1 MSIGMKPTLKPCRI
15 AIYPEKNENKAMLI
29 QSEVVDLNTPTGV
42 MRTYVHRP
50 AHTKKVPAILFYS
63 EIFHQTGPIE
73 RAAKMMAGQGYAVL
87 VSEVFHEL
95 NPIGTVLGYDDAGR
109 DKGNADKAAKD
120 VQAYDSDN
128 RAMIEFLK
136 QQDWYAG
143 SLGAMG
149 FCIGGHLAF
158 RAALQPEVQATACF
172 YATDLHTQIIPNQ
185 PNQHSMD
192 RLSDIKGELLM
203 IWGKQDNH
211 IPTAGRMQVY
221 QALTDANLSFSWH
234 EFNGQHAFMRDE
246 GERYDPQL
254 AMTGYQ
260 LATQLFSNVLK

>member
-1 MSIGMKPTLKPCRI
+1 
-15 AIYPEKNENKAMLI
+15 MLI
-29 QSEVVDLNTPTGV
+29 KSEVVDLTTPTGV
-42 MRTYVHRP
+42 MRTYIHRP
-50 AHTKKVPAILFYS
+50 AHDRKVPAILFYS

-73 RAAKMMAGQGYAVL
+73 RAARMMAGQGYAVL

-109 DKGNADKAAKD
+109 DKGNADKATKD
-120 VQAYDSDN
+120 VQGYDTDN
-128 RAMIEFLK
+128 RAMIDYLK
-136 QQDWYAG
+136 TQDWYDG
-143 SLGAMG
+143 NLGAMG

-158 RAALQPEVQATACF
+158 RAALQPEVKATACF
-172 YATDLHTQIIPNQ
+172 YATDLHTNTIPNK

-192 RLSDIKGELLM
+192 RLSDIKGELMM

-211 IPTAGRMQVY
+211 IPTEGRQLVY
-221 QALTDANLSFSWH
+221 QKLTDANLSFSWH

-260 LATQLFSNVLK
+260 LAIQMFCNTLK

>member
-1 MSIGMKPTLKPCRI
+1 
-15 AIYPEKNENKAMLI
+15 MLI
-29 QSEVVDLNTPTGV
+29 QSEVVDLNTPTGL

-50 AHTKKVPAILFYS
+50 IHNKKVPAILFYS

-120 VQAYDSDN
+120 AQGYDSDN
-128 RAMIEFLK
+128 RAMIDYLK
-136 QQDWYAG
+136 NKDWYDG
-143 SLGAMG
+143 NLGAMG

-158 RAALQPEVQATACF
+158 RAALQPEVKATACF
-172 YATDLHTQIIPNQ
+172 YATDLHTNTIPNKA
-185 PNQHSMD
+185 NQHSMD
-192 RLSDIKGELLM
+192 RLSEIKGELMM
-203 IWGKQDNH
+203 IWGKQDTH
-211 IPTAGRMQVY
+211 IDTAGRVLIY
-221 QALTDANLSFSWH
+221 EKLTKANLHFSWH

-260 LATQLFSNVLK
+260 LATQMFCNTLK